1 MYTNIQYIIYYTI
14 FNAYIVGVPLF
25 IAVYVFYFYIK
36 TTKVLYVK

>member
-25 IAVYVFYFYIK
+25 IADYVFYFK
-36 TTKVLYVK
+36 TTKVLYIK